1 LKICHVCN
9 GTGIVTAWEQS
20 GREDYKELH
29 TLLLWERNNNVI
41 KLNYDDNLII
51 GHAFSVF
58 FAVVRVD
65 WSKRLMQ
72 KMVVSN
78 SMLQKLKTVNE

>member
-1 LKICHVCN
+1 MRFL
-9 GTGIVTAWEQS
+9 
-20 GREDYKELH
+20 
-29 TLLLWERNNNVI
+29 
-41 KLNYDDNLII
+41 
-51 GHAFSVF
+51 F